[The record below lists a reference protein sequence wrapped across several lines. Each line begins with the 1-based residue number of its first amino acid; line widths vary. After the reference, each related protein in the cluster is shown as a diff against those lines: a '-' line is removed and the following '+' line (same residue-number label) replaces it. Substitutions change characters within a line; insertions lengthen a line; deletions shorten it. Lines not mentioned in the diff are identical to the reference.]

1 MAPKQ
6 GASLCAARRLEEAF
20 GYSAIKV
27 PFVSVRARD
36 SEFASLTK
44 PTIILATSNGVGMGH
59 LARATAIA
67 RALGDRARPIIFSMA
82 SGVAEIPESLDIQA
96 EYVPGRDRGL
106 MDRQLWDKY
115 LAERLR
121 ALVIETGAHIVT
133 FDGVV
138 PYPGF
143 FTLKRWMPEIS
154 LVWVRRGHWQK
165 KPQRFVL
172 GLQSRL
178 MDYIIEPGDYSRAA
192 DTGPTSHRDD
202 AVLFAPVSLYRGHL
216 QKSRNEAA
224 KALGLDPK
232 KPTVLVQLGTG
243 DVDLNARL
251 TAALRGLKNWK
262 GVQIVLTKNPTLA
275 DGRSLVPE
283 GIKFTLVQYFPL
295 ADVLGAFD
303 GAIAAAGYNS
313 VHEFLAAKIPTLLI
327 ANNRGTDNQMA
338 RAKWCAENGYSLYAD
353 QTKLDEIEREASRLA
368 NSELR
373 TALSSKC
380 AALPDPSGANEIA
393 DALLALSEP
402 SVDNPLANR
411 LLHQRLAAQTAL
423 SRGLVMT
430 VKVSAMWVLRRLA
443 LLYRSLFP
451 HAKPLFRHQD
461 VDVVYSK
468 STSAQELRE
477 LIKSPRLFEHLI
489 AGSTRDYETKR
500 RNIVAMVKN

>member
-1 MAPKQ
+1 
-6 GASLCAARRLEEAF
+6 
-20 GYSAIKV
+20 
-27 PFVSVRARD
+27 
-36 SEFASLTK
+36 
-44 PTIILATSNGVGMGH
+44 MGH

-82 SGVAEIPESLDIQA
+82 SGVGEIPESLGIDA

-106 MDRQLWDKY
+106 MDRQIWDKY

-202 AVLFAPVSLYRGHL
+202 AVLFSAVSLYREHQ
-216 QKSRNEAA
+216 QKTRIQAA
-224 KALGLDPK
+224 KILGLDPK

-243 DVDLNARL
+243 DIDLNARL
-251 TAALRGLKNWK
+251 TAALRGLRHWK
-262 GVQIVLTKNPTLA
+262 DVQIVLTKNPVLP
-275 DGRSLVPE
+275 DGTSLVPE
-283 GIKFTLVQYFPL
+283 GMKYILIQYFPL
-295 ADVLGAFD
+295 ADVLRAFD

-313 VHEFLAAKIPTLLI
+313 VHEFLAARIPTLLI

-338 RAKWCAENGYSLYAD
+338 RAQWCSEHGYSLYAD
-353 QTKLDEIEREASRLA
+353 QSKLSEIEKEASRLA
-368 NSELR
+368 DPDLR
-373 TALSSKC
+373 NALITKC
-380 AALPDPSGANEIA
+380 ATLPDPSGANEIA

-402 SVDNPLANR
+402 SIDNPRANR

-430 VKVSAMWVLRRLA
+430 IKVSAMWLLRRLA
-443 LLYRSLFP
+443 LVYRSLFP

-461 VDVVYSK
+461 VEVFYSR
-468 STSAQELRE
+468 STSARELRE
-477 LIKSPRLFEHLI
+477 FIKSPKLFEHLL
-489 AGSTRDYETKR
+489 SKSSSDYEAKR
-500 RNIVAMVKN
+500 VEIVKKVKHLA